1 MKRLI
6 LALIVLL
13 AGALPAQAL
22 DIQTVDVP
30 GVGTA
35 WLVENHSLPI
45 IAVQLAFRNAG
56 TAQDPQAK
64 EGTATFV
71 AGLLNEG
78 AGDMDAAAFQQRLE
92 ELAIEMSFAAERDE
106 SFAVMKTL
114 TENRR
119 EAFRLLGLA
128 LSQPRFDADA
138 IERVRQQL
146 FAAVAQA
153 EQTPSAVAAK
163 RWYAAAFAGHPYG
176 RPKEGSVDSLKVITR
191 DDLRA
196 FAASHFARGSLVIA
210 IVGDVTPEEAKALL
224 GQAFGALPEKAT
236 PAAVAEVKASPP
248 AGIEVVNRPIPQ
260 STFVFGHAGIK
271 RDDPD
276 WYAAQVMNYTLGGGG
291 FSSRLV
297 NKVREKRGLAYYIYT
312 IFAPFDHA
320 GIMLGSVGTQNERA
334 AESIDI
340 IRTEITKMRD
350 GGATE
355 AELALAKKYLT
366 GSYPLSFASSGKIA
380 GELVALQLDGF
391 APDFVAKRNAYI
403 EAVTLDDVNRVAK
416 RLLSPENLHWVVV
429 GAPDGVTSTVP
440 VVK

>member
-6 LALIVLL
+6 LALVVTLVGI
-13 AGALPAQAL
+13 LPARAIE
-22 DIQTVDVP
+22 IQTIDVP

-45 IAVQLAFRNAG
+45 IAIQAAFRQAG

-64 EGTATFV
+64 EGAATFV
-71 AGLLNEG
+71 AGLMNEG

-106 SFAVMKTL
+106 SFAFMKTL
-114 TENRR
+114 SENRG

-138 IERVRQQL
+138 IERVRKQL
-146 FAAVAQA
+146 FAAVAQG
-153 EQTPSAVAAK
+153 EQTPAAVATK

-176 RPKEGSVDSLKVITR
+176 RPKEGTSDSLKAIAR

-196 FAASHFARGSLVIA
+196 FAAGHFARGSLVIA
-210 IVGDVTPEEAKALL
+210 LVGDVTPKEAKTLL
-224 GQAFGALPEKAT
+224 SQAFGALPEKAT
-236 PAAVAEVKASPP
+236 PAPLSEVTATPP
-248 AGIEVVNRPIPQ
+248 AGIEVVARPIPQ
-260 STFVFGHAGIK
+260 STIVFGHAGIK

-276 WYAAQVMNYTLGGGG
+276 WYAALVMNYTLGGGG

-297 NKVREKRGLAYYIYT
+297 NEVREKRGLAYYVYT
-312 IFAPFDHA
+312 TFSPLDHA
-320 GIMLGSVGTQNERA
+320 GLLLGSVGTQNERA
-334 AESIDI
+334 AQSIDI

-380 GELVALQLDGF
+380 GELVGMQLEGF
-391 APDFVAKRNAYI
+391 TTDFVNKRNGYI
-403 EAVTLDDVNRVAK
+403 EAVTLADVNRVAK
-416 RLLSPENLHWVVV
+416 RLLSPENLYWVVV
-429 GAPDGVTSTVP
+429 GAPDGVTSTIP
-440 VVK
+440 AVK